1 MKKLLFTLAL
11 LISFSSFGQI
21 SIIDIDNIEKKYP
34 TTIEVFKDDSGNIID
49 MEYASTY
56 EQAYFEGDL
65 FKSNGVFID
74 YYLGQFIN
82 EEYELAGPKMIRFE
96 SYNNSTDELVLQ
108 MVISFWRNGDIKDIK
123 YICGANYSG

>member
-1 MKKLLFTLAL
+1 MKKILFTLAL

-34 TTIEVFKDDSGNIID
+34 TTIGVFKDDSGNIIY

-82 EEYELAGPKMIRFE
+82 EEYELAGDEMNLE
-96 SYNNSTDELVLQ
+96 YLAGSSEDDEAVSYTHLRAHETS
-108 MVISFWRNGDIKDIK
+108 
-123 YICGANYSG
+123 